1 MFLANIYSSISD
13 LIYMYTHYSE
23 YIYFDLYNISFAW
36 RPLWCYMS
44 WNIAAALYINI
55 RALLQRYFIRST
67 LKFYHNY
74 MWFILFGREKI
85 LLSFLFVYKGV
96 SNFIV
101 VFFSLTLAGIPEW
114 HWIINALSQTNIVVK
129 SVSY

>member
-44 WNIAAALYINI
+44 WNITAALYINI

-101 VFFSLTLAGIPEW
+101 AFFSYTCRNSWMTLNNQC
-114 HWIINALSQTNIVVK
+114 IITNEYCCEIR
-129 SVSY
+129 